1 MTPQDETPRT
11 TECGKRLESILQT
24 VKSIDRNVEEIL
36 DKLNDYFDD
45 EAPEPAWSKDYDMYL
60 NGNGC

>member
-11 TECGKRLESILQT
+11 TECGKRLENILQT

-36 DKLNDYFDD
+36 EKLSDYFDD
-45 EAPEPAWSKDYDMYL
+45 HPVEPVWSKDYDMYL
-60 NGNGC
+60 NGNGS